1 MGFEIAGL
9 AAAVPFLVVSA
20 LGIGFA
26 IGYGIRERI
35 SRHRWAAAREAYYER
50 HPEKR
55 DEKLAA

>member
-9 AAAVPFLVVSA
+9 ADLVPFLVVSA
-20 LGIGFA
+20 LGIGFV
-26 IGYGIRERI
+26 IGYGIR
-35 SRHRWAAAREAYYER
+35 AAAREAYYER